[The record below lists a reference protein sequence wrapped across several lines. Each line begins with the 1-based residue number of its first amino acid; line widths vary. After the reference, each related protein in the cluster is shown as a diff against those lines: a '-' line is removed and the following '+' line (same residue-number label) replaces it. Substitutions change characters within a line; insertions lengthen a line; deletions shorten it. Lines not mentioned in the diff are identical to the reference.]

1 VLPTIPAALR
11 ESTSYQTASIFA
23 IDSYKLRREQGT
35 AVRLRPGLLLLLVEE
50 GQERHVR
57 DLDDL
62 EADTGNITL
71 GLALATEAREQQLV
85 LCDSCAVTATAADHV
100 NPRSH
105 CAGPALRFQR
115 CSQPRT
121 FSSMKLR
128 QPSMGTK
135 AVTFLPFL
143 MSWTRTHLRMA
154 ELGCFD
160 STPTFSSAM
169 PLAWEAPWNGVTL

>member
-1 VLPTIPAALR
+1 MLPTIPAALR

-85 LCDSCAVTATAADHV
+85 LCDSCAVNRDSS
-100 NPRSH
+100 RS
-105 CAGPALRFQR
+105 R
-115 CSQPRT
+115 
-121 FSSMKLR
+121 
-128 QPSMGTK
+128 
-135 AVTFLPFL
+135 
-143 MSWTRTHLRMA
+143 
-154 ELGCFD
+154 
-160 STPTFSSAM
+160 
-169 PLAWEAPWNGVTL
+169 